1 MNENRRLTRP
11 GVVKINLWTVGAPD
25 LLLAKV
31 SHSHHL
37 VQTFQTNLS
46 SISNTN
52 HHLCVSEGGNSLAL
66 RPARA
71 NSAIWTDDRMYLT
84 YHQKYS
90 PPKINSSE
98 MFKYSVKKKKVLKS
112 RVAHSRFNRHWP
124 NPMWEL
130 QYEQNGYKKK
140 NQEGN
145 KKTVWKGDIR
155 MDGMQF
161 SRNSTHPTQSNVKVH
176 SMSTLTGPHDQKI
189 GFKKRPPPLLHF
201 EFWWCRRRRRGGRKS
216 GQNQQHGNLIV
227 YSNNIH

>member
-1 MNENRRLTRP
+1 MWMKIEGWRGL
-11 GVVKINLWTVGAPD
+11 VLVKINLWTVGAPD

-98 MFKYSVKKKKVLKS
+98 MFKYSVKKK
-112 RVAHSRFNRHWP
+112 RFW
-124 NPMWEL
+124 NPEL
-130 QYEQNGYKKK
+130 HTPDLIDIGQTQRGSYSMSKTAIKKK
-140 NQEGN
+140 
-145 KKTVWKGDIR
+145 IR
-155 MDGMQF
+155 RAIKNGVKRWHSNGWNAIF
-161 SRNSTHPTQSNVKVH
+161 SKQYTSHT
-176 SMSTLTGPHDQKI
+176 I
-189 GFKKRPPPLLHF
+189 
-201 EFWWCRRRRRGGRKS
+201 
-216 GQNQQHGNLIV
+216 
-227 YSNNIH
+227 